1 MNKTDITFYLLMA
14 GLVVKEIIAGYQS
27 MQAGN
32 PTDWV
37 VIGLGIVSTLIYGF
51 YGKLTGTREIPKI
64 E

>member
-1 MNKTDITFYLLMA
+1 MGGF
-14 GLVVKEIIAGYQS
+14 VVKEIIAGYQS